1 VYALA
6 CGDKVCSSLLF
17 QATSQLDANSEH
29 SVQEALQ
36 MLMKDRTVLV
46 IAHRLSTIKNADK
59 ICVFADGKIAEQV
72 IQTFLMP
79 SQLDFYSLDC
89 CRAHTLNCCRS
100 MEDTQNLYE
109 IKEAT
114 CESQAFFI
122 RAISSCTSIGSQK
135 NCFIVSMAF
144 DIF

>member
-1 VYALA
+1 MYALA

-72 IQTFLMP
+72 IQNVF
-79 SQLDFYSLDC
+79 D
-89 CRAHTLNCCRS
+89 
-100 MEDTQNLYE
+100 
-109 IKEAT
+109 
-114 CESQAFFI
+114 AFT
-122 RAISSCTSIGSQK
+122 A
-135 NCFIVSMAF
+135 
-144 DIF
+144 